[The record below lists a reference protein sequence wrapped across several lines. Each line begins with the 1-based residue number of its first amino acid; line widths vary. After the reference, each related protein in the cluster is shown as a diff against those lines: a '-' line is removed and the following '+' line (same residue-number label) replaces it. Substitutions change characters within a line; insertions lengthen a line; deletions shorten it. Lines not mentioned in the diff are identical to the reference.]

1 MERFDIANLAH
12 KKPSQLSGGQQ
23 QRVAIARA
31 LIQDPPIILA
41 DEPVGNLDSVNAQ
54 TVLDLLEE
62 LNEKDKKTI
71 IHVTHNPNDLEK
83 ANTVFYMKDG
93 KITKETTNQ
102 KKKRAPLKLSLPA
115 SDLEYLTKL
124 YPHLG
129 EEELRIKLIVNHL
142 LNSFGLDTQRRLEYV
157 VKQYIKKEI
166 DETTLFS
173 LLDKPIEEEGV
184 GLYLQKAKEFSKK
197 IIEFTNESA
206 LMAQEIEYAQQ
217 PNKTV
222 ELRKYLLDNIK
233 LKISS
238 QQLSRLDE
246 YLAERIN
253 NNISKKTLEKL
264 FDQSYEKG
272 GVGLDR
278 RTAKK
283 IANEAE
289 AILLDKALSQLL

>member
-1 MERFDIANLAH
+1 
-12 KKPSQLSGGQQ
+12 
-23 QRVAIARA
+23 
-31 LIQDPPIILA
+31 
-41 DEPVGNLDSVNAQ
+41 
-54 TVLDLLEE
+54 
-62 LNEKDKKTI
+62 
-71 IHVTHNPNDLEK
+71 
-83 ANTVFYMKDG
+83 MKDG